1 VEAQGRAKKRRYGS
15 VVQYQYPYRTYRTVS
30 YRGGAGCSADAD
42 ADADGCLATRVMTR
56 RGV

>member
-15 VVQYQYPYRTYRTVS
+15 VVQYQYPYRTVP

-42 ADADGCLATRVMTR
+42 ADADGCLARRVMTR